1 MGTKVLWKRNP
12 GWMMADETTLTLPEP
27 ISAQRNG
34 IILVWSRHN
43 PDTKTS
49 LNYGWNYS
57 YIPKDS
63 VTQGDSNNGH
73 SFFLTGESLGYV
85 ASKYLYISDT
95 TIVGTTNNANN
106 GVEGSGIT
114 TRNRN
119 FALRQV
125 LSY

>member
-1 MGTKVLWKRNP
+1 
-12 GWMMADETTLTLPEP
+12 MMADGTTLTLPEP

-34 IILVWSRHN
+34 IILVWSRYN
-43 PDTKTS
+43 PDTGAS
-49 LNYGWNYS
+49 FEYGWNYS

-63 VTQGDSNNGH
+63 VTQNNDTTTTGH

-95 TIVGTTNNANN
+95 EIKGSTNNANN

>member
-1 MGTKVLWKRNP
+1 
-12 GWMMADETTLTLPEP
+12 MMADGSTLTLPEP
-27 ISAQRNG
+27 ISKQKNG
-34 IILVWSRHN
+34 IILVWSRHD
-43 PDTKTS
+43 PDTGSS
-49 LNYGWNYS
+49 LDYGWNYS

-73 SFFLTGESLGYV
+73 NFLLSGESLGYV

-95 TIVGTTNNANN
+95 QIVGSTNNAVN
-106 GVEGSGIT
+106 GVAGSGIT

>member
-1 MGTKVLWKRNP
+1 
-12 GWMMADETTLTLPEP
+12 MADGSTLTLPEP

-34 IILVWSRHN
+34 IILVWSRHD
-43 PDTKTS
+43 PDIGS
-49 LNYGWNYS
+49 LDYGWNYS
-57 YIPKDS
+57 YVPKCD
-63 VTQGDSNNGH
+63 VTQGDLNNGH
-73 SFFLTGESLGYV
+73 NFFLTGESLGYV

-95 TIVGTTNNANN
+95 KIVGSTNNANN

-119 FALRQV
+119 FALRMI